1 MITGIVKDKELT
13 PLTNIVSSEAVINL
27 IYPVGSIYTSLDA
40 TFNPNDTWTGTTWEL
55 QKEGI
60 FIEATQD
67 DTKVGK
73 ETEAGAPNI
82 TGSATGRIH
91 SNNTSTTNAGYF
103 NGATGCVEITTKG
116 YYLPYS
122 NGNNSYKKNS
132 AGFTI
137 DASKSSAVYGKSN
150 TIQPYSVK
158 AKVWKRTK

>member
-1 MITGIVKDKELT
+1 MITGIVKNKELT

-82 TGSATGRIH
+82 KGRFGMYYYGNTSNINGAVSVIT
-91 SNNTSTTNAGYF
+91 SNNQALNPVAGNAKY
-103 NGATGCVEITTKG
+103 VEVQ
-116 YYLPYS
+116 L
-122 NGNNSYKKNS
+122 
-132 AGFTI
+132 